1 MFGKQWELSV
11 RIQRNIIII
20 SVISTFEEA
29 EVWHASRRQPTA
41 TSPTKTLCWCGEQK
55 RLWFFLFLTE
65 KVNNFSKAEPTHSIL
80 IFNKALAWCKLH
92 TAAWNL
98 HPISSCRYQS
108 WFASI
113 FLSHYGILSAKSQT
127 LCFRKPH
134 TLHVYLHRQLALV
147 IFAHPYTSL
156 YICKHISISIRNIL
170 KCFYSIFLV
179 AFSSILIYSS
189 LLSLNCISVDCKL
202 QLTTTAY
209 SLQSK
214 KVLGHKTVTVLFS
227 PYVKNSLSQRTKTE
241 PKTSENPT
249 SL

>member
-41 TSPTKTLCWCGEQK
+41 TSPTKTSCWCGEQK
-55 RLWFFLFLTE
+55 RLWFFY
-65 KVNNFSKAEPTHSIL
+65 FSLKRSIT
-80 IFNKALAWCKLH
+80 FQKQNLH
-92 TAAWNL
+92 TAF
-98 HPISSCRYQS
+98 
-108 WFASI
+108 WFLTKHSLGVNCTQLLGIFIPFPRA

-127 LCFRKPH
+127 LCFRNPH

-147 IFAHPYTSL
+147 ISAHPYTSL

-179 AFSSILIYSS
+179 AFSSTLIYSS

-209 SLQSK
+209 PLQSK